1 MTRKRRQGSRIRRF
15 FGSGGKGAPTR
26 SNRSQRSLIG
36 RDLAAMHR
44 EAEGRRR
51 RWMPLLVGGLLAA
64 LCLTALRTDLIRQRY
79 DLAAAMG
86 EEKQLLEERRLLTAR
101 VRSLRDP
108 ARLAERARQLGFERP
123 AHVLLLDGPEV
134 ALGPRP

>member
-1 MTRKRRQGSRIRRF
+1 MTRQRRRGNRVRRFFVGGAKDTRKRDNHSL
-15 FGSGGKGAPTR
+15 
-26 SNRSQRSLIG
+26 RSLIG

-51 RWMPLLVGGLLAA
+51 WMPLLIGCLLAA
-64 LCLTALRTDLIRQRY
+64 LCLTALRIDLIRQRY
-79 DLAAAMG
+79 DLAAAMS
-86 EEKQLLEERRLLTAR
+86 EEKQLLEERRLITAR

-123 AHVLLLDGPEV
+123 EHVLLLDAPEV

>member
-1 MTRKRRQGSRIRRF
+1 MTRRRKRSPLFQRFIGSRKR
-15 FGSGGKGAPTR
+15 GAPKR
-26 SNRSQRSLIG
+26 ANRSQRGLIG

-44 EAEGRRR
+44 EAAGRRR
-51 RWMPLLVGGLLAA
+51 WLPLLVGGLLAA
-64 LCLTALRTDLIRQRY
+64 LCLTALRIDLIRQRY

-86 EEKQLLEERRLLTAR
+86 EEKRLLEERRQLTAR

-108 ARLAERARQLGFERP
+108 ALLAVRAQHLGFERP
-123 AHVLLLDGPEV
+123 AHVRLLDAPEV

>member
-1 MTRKRRQGSRIRRF
+1 MTRQRRPGNRFRRF
-15 FGSGGKGAPTR
+15 LLRGAKDWR
-26 SNRSQRSLIG
+26 KRANRSQRSLIG

-44 EAEGRRR
+44 DAERRRR
-51 RWMPLLVGGLLAA
+51 RWIPLVVGGLLAA
-64 LCLTALRTDLIRQRY
+64 LCLTALRIDLIRQRY
-79 DLAAAMG
+79 DLAAAMS
-86 EEKQLLEERRLLTAR
+86 EEKRLLEERRLLTAR

-123 AHVLLLDGPEV
+123 AHVLLLDAPDV